1 MTLFLEYMMTSYY
14 LDCKKLLVELPDD
27 ELNTL
32 LSSIETRYKFVVD
45 IRQDT
50 LRDKIDERFDAYE

>member
-27 ELNTL
+27 ELDTL
-32 LSSIETRYKFVVD
+32 LSSIDIRYKFMVD

>member
-32 LSSIETRYKFVVD
+32 LSSIDIRYKFMVD

>member
-32 LSSIETRYKFVVD
+32 LSSIEIRYKFVVD